1 MSEQEDIKNIIKMQ
15 TNYSDSEIT
24 LKMKIHNNDT
34 MAILREYMN
43 ISKLDKNDDKK
54 SVNQRMYS
62 EIRRFMDDASTSYTK
77 KKELQERI
85 NIYN

>member
-1 MSEQEDIKNIIKMQ
+1 
-15 TNYSDSEIT
+15 
-24 LKMKIHNNDT
+24 
-34 MAILREYMN
+34 MN

-85 NIYN
+85 YI

>member
-85 NIYN
+85 NKL

>member
-77 KKELQERI
+77 KKNYKRE
-85 NIYN
+85 

>member
-1 MSEQEDIKNIIKMQ
+1 MSEEEDIKNIIKMQ

-85 NIYN
+85 NKL